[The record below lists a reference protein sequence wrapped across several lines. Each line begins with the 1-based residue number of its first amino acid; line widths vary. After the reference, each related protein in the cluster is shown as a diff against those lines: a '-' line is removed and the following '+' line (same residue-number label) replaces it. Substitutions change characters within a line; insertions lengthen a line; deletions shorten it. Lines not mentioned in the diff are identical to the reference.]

1 MILVCAFDIE
11 KVNIYVQPVLFYWV
25 FCDTKTTKSSEYLL
39 RSYRMPGFHMFYT
52 NCLILIIKKLSKVG
66 ILMTP
71 LDEGGFFRLT
81 ELNN

>member
-1 MILVCAFDIE
+1 MFSQFCFIGYFVIL
-11 KVNIYVQPVLFYWV
+11 KLQ
-25 FCDTKTTKSSEYLL
+25 SEYLL
-39 RSYRMPGFHMFYT
+39 RSYRMPGFHMFYM
-52 NCLILIIKKLSKVG
+52 NCLILIIKKFSKVG

>member
-1 MILVCAFDIE
+1 MCTFDIA

-25 FCDTKTTKSSEYLL
+25 FCDAKTTKSSVYLL
-39 RSYRMPGFHMFYT
+39 RSYRMPGFHMFYM
-52 NCLILIIKKLSKVG
+52 NCLTLINKKLSKVG

-81 ELNN
+81 EFNN